1 MVNRKIFYSQS
12 VKLGQPIVKYFTL
25 KTSAKYFTK
34 VIHLS
39 LSIVSIQGSFSI
51 SKQSWHCTGF
61 FLINNFFQVIP

>member
-39 LSIVSIQGSFSI
+39 LSIVSI
-51 SKQSWHCTGF
+51 
-61 FLINNFFQVIP
+61 